1 MTRLLPVLFLVYG
14 LWSIVYGPPVHSA
27 EFTRT
32 QLMMGDVPVTI
43 KIQAPKSAKT
53 RVFMTMEAS
62 FHRGKE
68 IESRVS
74 EFNPESETSLLN
86 RLAGKK
92 WVIVSQDLIKILTE
106 AKKISEATGG
116 AFDITFA
123 SQKSAVSWRQILL
136 GKENQVMLETAG
148 VKIGLGGIAKGYII
162 DEMSRVLRKNR
173 FRHHLISA
181 GGDLYA
187 SGKWEVAI
195 RNPFGQKPSLAL
207 MILKNQSACTSGLY
221 ERGYHIVDPRTGRK
235 VRRRGSVT
243 VVAKSA
249 MTADAYATGLF
260 VIDDPNF
267 RLQSWGKKFKYC
279 VNST

>member
-1 MTRLLPVLFLVYG
+1 
-14 LWSIVYGPPVHSA
+14 
-27 EFTRT
+27 
-32 QLMMGDVPVTI
+32 MMGDVPVTI
-43 KIQAPKSAKT
+43 KIKAPKSAKT
-53 RVFMTMEAS
+53 KVFMAMEAS
-62 FHRGKE
+62 FRRGKE
-68 IESRVS
+68 IENRVS
-74 EFNPESETSLLN
+74 EFNAESETSLLN
-86 RLAGKK
+86 RLAGKE
-92 WVIVSQDLIKILTE
+92 WVIVSQDLVKILIE

-123 SQKSAVSWRQILL
+123 SQNPAVSWRQILL
-136 GKENQVMLETAG
+136 GKENQVLLETAG

-173 FRHHLISA
+173 FRRHLISA

-195 RNPFGQKPSLAL
+195 RNPFGQKPSLAP
-207 MILKNQSACTSGLY
+207 MILKNQAACTSGLY
-221 ERGYHIVDPRTGRK
+221 ERGHHIFDPRTGKK

-249 MTADAYATGLF
+249 MTADSLATGLF
-260 VIDDPNF
+260 VINDSNF